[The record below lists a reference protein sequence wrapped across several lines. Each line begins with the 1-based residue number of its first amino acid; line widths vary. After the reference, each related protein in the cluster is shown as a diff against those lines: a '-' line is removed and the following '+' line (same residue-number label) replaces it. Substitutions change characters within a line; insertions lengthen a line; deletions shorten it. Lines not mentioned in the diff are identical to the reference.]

1 MPLRCAGPVVGALS
15 GHKST
20 TRAGKENVSRA
31 APAKPMKP
39 ARNATA
45 FDPVKVEEFESVST
59 LVRGRCKI
67 EDVNVVYKTI
77 FEAFRNQKK

>member
-1 MPLRCAGPVVGALS
+1 
-15 GHKST
+15 
-20 TRAGKENVSRA
+20 
-31 APAKPMKP
+31 MKP